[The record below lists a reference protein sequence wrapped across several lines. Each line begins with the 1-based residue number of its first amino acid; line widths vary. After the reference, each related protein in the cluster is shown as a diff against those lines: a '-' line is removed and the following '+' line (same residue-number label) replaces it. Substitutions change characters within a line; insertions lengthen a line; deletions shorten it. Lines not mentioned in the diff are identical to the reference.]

1 MTPKNITRELC
12 ERLANLRFSEP
23 VTHVYNPLTYARTP
37 HERYLQRYGKGK
49 KRYLLLG
56 MNPENHFAFLGL
68 SFHDG
73 EEFGVLGLPFEI
85 EAQVRLASVFVRTV
99 AGEAF
104 VGQNRTDLAV
114 EVERSGE

>member
-1 MTPKNITRELC
+1 MFRPHRAFPDPTLENFLFPGAEG
-12 ERLANLRFSEP
+12 LAGLGWGHDFI
-23 VTHVYNPLTYARTP
+23 
-37 HERYLQRYGKGK
+37 
-49 KRYLLLG
+49 LLLG

-114 EVERSGE
+114 EVERSGK